1 MAADVETY
9 TGVLIA
15 VLEANEKDVAD
26 VCAVGVFAGE
36 EAGAGAGG
44 VEGGYL
50 GGGEGG
56 DGVFAGGAGRGD
68 SGEDGDFLHAVFVVC
83 GRYVSSCREGGRCRR
98 YIVLRPVMMAPGWK
112 FTGLPGMA
120 GAAVA

>member
-44 VEGGYL
+44 IEGGYL
-50 GGGEGG
+50 RGGKGG
-56 DGVFAGGAGRGD
+56 DGVFAGCAG
-68 SGEDGDFLHAVFVVC
+68 
-83 GRYVSSCREGGRCRR
+83 
-98 YIVLRPVMMAPGWK
+98 
-112 FTGLPGMA
+112 
-120 GAAVA
+120 